1 MAFDADI
8 KASSVGNTLVL
19 LDGVAILDHE
29 LLLAYDPH
37 LTKYVEVYVDD
48 FVFGDQLYNGILS
61 IKTPNRKLSGFT
73 LPNTSVMTE
82 YEGVQADTAYPMPS
96 ADPGTLSHLPDLRHT
111 LYWNPDVTA
120 QDKQL
125 ECRTSDMCGTYL
137 VKVEGR
143 TPAGQ
148 TIQGYTSFV
157 VK

>member
-1 MAFDADI
+1 M
-8 KASSVGNTLVL
+8 N
-19 LDGVAILDHE
+19 HE
-29 LLLAYDPH
+29 QLLAYDPY

-73 LPNTSVMTE
+73 LPDTSVMVE
-82 YEGVQADTAYPMPS
+82 YEGVQAGIGYSMPS
-96 ADPGTLSHLPDLRHT
+96 AEKSLQAHLPDFRHT

-120 QDKQL
+120 KDKQL
-125 ECRTSDMCGTYL
+125 ECLTSDMCGTYI

-143 TPAGQ
+143 TAEGK
-148 TIQGYTSFV
+148 IIHGYASFK